1 MHLPLL
7 QDILILLGFS
17 VVVVFVLQRLKLP
30 SILGFLLTGILIG
43 PHALGLVHES
53 EQIEFISEIGVIL
66 LLFVIGMELSI
77 KHLISIK
84 NTVFIG
90 GTLQVGLTVLVAGLI
105 YYFLG
110 NSWNEALFIGFLFSL
125 SSTAIVL
132 KVLQDRNEMSAP
144 HGRNALA
151 ILIFQDIIVVPMMLL
166 TPIIAGQS
174 DDVTNSI
181 LMLLLKTAIVVVIT
195 IVSAR
200 YLVPRLMH
208 IIAKTG
214 SKELFLITTI
224 TICFAVAFLTSE
236 AGLSLAL
243 GAFLAGLI
251 ISESEYSH
259 QATSIILPFRE
270 LFTSFFFIS
279 VGMLLNLQ
287 FFGGHIIEILLIVV
301 AVFIVKSII
310 AALSVAVLKY
320 PPRTF
325 LLTGLALFQV
335 GEFAFI
341 LSKVGIEYGLLTAE
355 TNQYFLAVSIVSMLL
370 TPFVIIFS
378 ERITFGMM
386 KLKPM
391 KAIDRKITDT
401 IVEADEAMPE
411 ELENH
416 LVIIGYGINGSN
428 LAKAAAFS
436 KIPYVVVELNAE
448 TVRAERK
455 KGVPILFGDAIQDHI
470 LELVNISK
478 ARVAVLAISDPVATK
493 SIVRNIRSVTQSL
506 HLVVR
511 TRYVKEIPELIA
523 LGADDVI
530 PEEFETSIEIFSR
543 TLHNFLVPED
553 DIEYFIETTRSDNY
567 GLFQNKKS
575 IPRTFRPANFPDFNI
590 SCLKVKTDSGSVIGK
605 TINELDI
612 RNKFG
617 VNILGIMRKEEL
629 ISNIKPEEKILRRD
643 ILYVTGNKPNI
654 DKFRKSID

>member
-1 MHLPLL
+1 MHSLPGELL
-7 QDILILLGFS
+7 
-17 VVVVFVLQRLKLP
+17 
-30 SILGFLLTGILIG
+30 
-43 PHALGLVHES
+43 
-53 EQIEFISEIGVIL
+53 
-66 LLFVIGMELSI
+66 
-77 KHLISIK
+77 
-84 NTVFIG
+84 
-90 GTLQVGLTVLVAGLI
+90 
-105 YYFLG
+105 
-110 NSWNEALFIGFLFSL
+110 
-125 SSTAIVL
+125 
-132 KVLQDRNEMSAP
+132 
-144 HGRNALA
+144 
-151 ILIFQDIIVVPMMLL
+151 
-166 TPIIAGQS
+166 
-174 DDVTNSI
+174 
-181 LMLLLKTAIVVVIT
+181 
-195 IVSAR
+195 
-200 YLVPRLMH
+200 
-208 IIAKTG
+208 
-214 SKELFLITTI
+214 
-224 TICFAVAFLTSE
+224 
-236 AGLSLAL
+236 
-243 GAFLAGLI
+243 
-251 ISESEYSH
+251 
-259 QATSIILPFRE
+259 
-270 LFTSFFFIS
+270 
-279 VGMLLNLQ
+279 
-287 FFGGHIIEILLIVV
+287 
-301 AVFIVKSII
+301 
-310 AALSVAVLKY
+310 
-320 PPRTF
+320 
-325 LLTGLALFQV
+325 
-335 GEFAFI
+335 
-341 LSKVGIEYGLLTAE
+341 
-355 TNQYFLAVSIVSMLL
+355 
-370 TPFVIIFS
+370 
-378 ERITFGMM
+378 
-386 KLKPM
+386 
-391 KAIDRKITDT
+391 AIDRKITDT

-455 KGVPILFGDAIQDHI
+455 KGVPILFGDATQDHI

-629 ISNIKPEEKILRRD
+629 ISNIKPEEKILRGD

>member
-7 QDILILLGFS
+7 RDILILLGLS
-17 VVVVFVLQRLKLP
+17 AGVVYLLQRLKLP
-30 SILGFLLTGILIG
+30 SILGFLITGILIG

-53 EQIEFISEIGVIL
+53 EQIEIISEIGVIL

-90 GTLQVGLTVLVAGLI
+90 GTLQVGLTVVVAALI
-105 YYFLG
+105 YFFLG
-110 NSWNEALFIGFLFSL
+110 NTWNEAVFVGFLFSL

-132 KVLQDRNEMSAP
+132 KVLQDRNEISAP

-151 ILIFQDIIVVPMMLL
+151 ILIFQDIIVVPMMLF

-174 DDVTNSI
+174 GDVTNSI
-181 LMLLLKTAIVVVIT
+181 LMLLVKSAVVVIFT

-208 IIAKTG
+208 VIARTG
-214 SKELFLITTI
+214 NKELFLITTI

-279 VGMLLNLQ
+279 VGMLLDLR
-287 FFGGHIIEILLIVV
+287 FFAGHVGMIMLLVL
-301 AVFIVKSII
+301 AVFLVKSLI
-310 AALSVAVLKY
+310 ASLAVAVLRY
-320 PPRTF
+320 PPRIF
-325 LLTGLALFQV
+325 LLSGLALFQI

-341 LSKVGIEYGLLTAE
+341 LSKEGIKYGLLSPE
-355 TNQYFLAVSIVSMLL
+355 TNQYFLAVSLVTMLL

-378 ERITFGMM
+378 ENIAMKMM
-386 KLKPM
+386 ELKPM
-391 KAIDRKITDT
+391 RAIDKKITDSR
-401 IVEADEAMPE
+401 VPPDSVGAED
-411 ELENH
+411 LRNH

-428 LAKAAAFS
+428 LSKAAEFS
-436 KIPYVVVELNAE
+436 KIPYVAIELNAGL
-448 TVRAERK
+448 VRNERK
-455 KGVPILFGDAIQDHI
+455 NGVPIIFGDATQDHI
-470 LELVNISK
+470 LELANLAK
-478 ARVAVLAISDPVATK
+478 ARVVVIAISDPTATK
-493 SIVRNIRSVTQSL
+493 VIIRNVRSISQSV

-553 DIEYFIETTRSDNY
+553 EIEYFVEITRSNNY

-575 IPRTFRPANFPDFNI
+575 LPRTFRPAEFPEFNI
-590 SCLKVKTDSGSVIGK
+590 SCLKVRTDDGGVVGHPL
-605 TINELDI
+605 NELDLRKRCGI
-612 RNKFG
+612 N
-617 VNILGIMRKEEL
+617 VLGIMRKDKM
-629 ISNIKPEEKILRRD
+629 IDQVRPEEKIQQHD
-643 ILYVTGNKPNI
+643 VLYVMGSQLNI
-654 DKFRKSID
+654 DKFRKWID